1 MLLNINKPKG
11 MTSHDVVDEVRKA
24 TGKKRVGHAGT
35 LDPFATGVLVVAVG
49 REDTKKLGEITK
61 DTKKEYIATLKFG
74 ETSTTGDPEGKIFLV
89 SLNYPQLNEIKNI
102 LKSFMG
108 EIQQTPPPY
117 SAIKVKG
124 VPAYKLARKGKE
136 VKLSPRTVTI
146 KEMEVLEYKPPFL
159 KIRVVCSAGTY
170 IRSLAADIGKALSA
184 GAYLTELE
192 RTRVG
197 DFKIEDSVPLSQLS
211 LTKL

>member
-1 MLLNINKPKG
+1 
-11 MTSHDVVDEVRKA
+11 
-24 TGKKRVGHAGT
+24 
-35 LDPFATGVLVVAVG
+35 
-49 REDTKKLGEITK
+49 
-61 DTKKEYIATLKFG
+61 
-74 ETSTTGDPEGKIFLV
+74 
-89 SLNYPQLNEIKNI
+89 
-102 LKSFMG
+102 MG